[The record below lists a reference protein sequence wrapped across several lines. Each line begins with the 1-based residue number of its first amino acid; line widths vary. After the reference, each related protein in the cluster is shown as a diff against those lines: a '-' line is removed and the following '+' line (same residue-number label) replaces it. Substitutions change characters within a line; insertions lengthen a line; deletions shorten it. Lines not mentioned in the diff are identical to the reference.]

1 MANMEVF
8 PRRLEEARRNK
19 ELTQKKLAEAVKV
32 SPQTISAYEKSG
44 EKGKT
49 PSLEIAIDIAKE
61 LGVSLDWLFGL
72 DVPQQTTK
80 NKITSLGD
88 VYRAL
93 VDITEGTDGT
103 EITVGNEKRERM
115 VQVRGFDYYDT
126 KFESVFY
133 DVPYVKVEI
142 FDETLAAFY
151 QHKETMKKLLETGVI
166 DNSLYASWETGAIA
180 KLDNEASFS
189 ALFRRE
195 SADADDDLPF

>member
-19 ELTQKKLAEAVKV
+19 DLTQKKLAEAVKV

-49 PSLEIAIDIAKE
+49 PSLEIAIDIAKV

-72 DVPQQTTK
+72 DVPQQGTK

-93 VDITEGTDGT
+93 VDITEGTDDT
-103 EITVGNEKRERM
+103 EITVGNEKRERL
-115 VQVRGFDYYDT
+115 VPVRGFDYYDT
-126 KFESVFY
+126 QFESVSY
-133 DVPYVKVEI
+133 DIPYVKVEI

-195 SADADDDLPF
+195 SADADDGLPF